1 MYMQIVESI
10 CRTLGEILRLTIL
23 ATLALM
29 LLIIILYC
37 LLGKWRVAVLCF
49 FGSGTLFII
58 ALMQLYTTIMR
69 SIALAET
76 SEIIIGLTLIALAI
90 VLGVVSLWIG
100 IREVQRIKK

>member
-1 MYMQIVESI
+1 MQIVESI
-10 CRTLGEILRLTIL
+10 CRTLGEILTLTIL
-23 ATLALM
+23 ATLVM

-90 VLGVVSLWIG
+90 VLGVVILWIG
-100 IREVQRIKK
+100 IREVKIKK

>member
-1 MYMQIVESI
+1 MQIVESI
-10 CRTLGEILRLTIL
+10 CRTLGEILTLTIL
-23 ATLALM
+23 ATLVM
-29 LLIIILYC
+29 LLIIFLYC

-90 VLGVVSLWIG
+90 VLGVTILWIG
-100 IREVQRIKK
+100 IREVKIKK

>member
-29 LLIIILYC
+29 LLIIMYC

-90 VLGVVSLWIG
+90 VLGVVILWIG
-100 IREVQRIKK
+100 IREVKIKK

>member
-1 MYMQIVESI
+1 MQIVESI
-10 CRTLGEILRLTIL
+10 CRTLGEILTLTIL
-23 ATLALM
+23 ATLVM
-29 LLIIILYC
+29 LLIIFFYC

-76 SEIIIGLTLIALAI
+76 SEINIGLTLIALAI
-90 VLGVVSLWIG
+90 VLGVVILWIG
-100 IREVQRIKK
+100 IREVKIKK